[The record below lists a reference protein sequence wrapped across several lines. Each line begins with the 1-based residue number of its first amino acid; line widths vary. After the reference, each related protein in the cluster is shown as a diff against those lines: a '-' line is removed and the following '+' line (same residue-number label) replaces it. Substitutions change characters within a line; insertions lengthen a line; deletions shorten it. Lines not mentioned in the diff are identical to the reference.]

1 MLARHAATARA
12 ALLVL
17 LLSGGAVSAQQPS
30 ADAIATAKELI
41 TVKGGTAIY
50 EPLIPGVIEQAKCV
64 FLRTNPMLGKDL
76 NEVATKLRSEF
87 AARSGE
93 LVNDAAKLYATRFSE
108 KELKDALAF
117 YKSPL
122 GRKMIAE
129 EAGILDQ
136 SMTNA
141 QNWANRLSEE
151 IMSKMRAE
159 MRKRG
164 HEI

>member
-1 MLARHAATARA
+1 MLVRVAAARA

-17 LLSGGAVSAQQPS
+17 LLSAGGAIAQQPS
-30 ADAIATAKELI
+30 AEAIATAKELI
-41 TVKGGTAIY
+41 TVKGGSAIY
-50 EPLIPGVIEQAKCV
+50 EPVIPGVVEQVKSV

-76 NEVATKLRSEF
+76 NEVANKVRSDL
-87 AARSGE
+87 ASRTAE
-93 LVNDAAKLYATRFSE
+93 LVNDAAKVYAGRFTE

-122 GRKMIAE
+122 GRKLINE
-129 EAGILDQ
+129 EANILDQ
-136 SMTNA
+136 SMRNA

-151 IMSKMRAE
+151 VMSKMRAE

-164 HEI
+164 HDI

>member
-1 MLARHAATARA
+1 MLVRFAAAWA

-17 LLSGGAVSAQQPS
+17 LLAAGTASAEPS
-30 ADAIATAKELI
+30 AAAIATAKELI

-50 EPLIPGVIEQAKCV
+50 DPIVPGVVEQTKNV
-64 FLRTNPMLGKDL
+64 FLRTNPLLGKDL
-76 NEVATKLRSEF
+76 NEVATKLRSEL
-87 AARSGE
+87 AARSVE
-93 LVNDAAKLYATRFSE
+93 LVNDAAKLYAARFSE

-122 GRKMIAE
+122 GRKMITE
-129 EAGILDQ
+129 EARILDQ

-151 IMSKMRAE
+151 VIAKMRNE